1 MTAPVAT
8 LPPGNGNTAAQTY
21 SLQREAWKAPAS
33 VAIPEVEKPK
43 ISVLQWQ
50 WQWDHKDGRKEWT
63 DYDARAN
70 LKIEAA
76 FQNGQFFVRVK
87 SGKDQTTPMEL
98 YFAEMVQIDRTTSNK
113 RRIQRVGPDPLSHR
127 AARRLKMIA
136 KFTEFGRPTPA
147 TRNFFAPQEEDEQDG
162 VKRDRS
168 LCTMGTGTEE
178 HKHHRDGYSNGSCGK
193 LARSITFYAFSVL
206 MVLLNVGWLGY
217 EANNNDANSLYQA
230 KLRFIIME
238 NVFCVFFAIEL
249 LIRFCAYRR
258 KCDAIKDLWWDFDL
272 LLVILAIGE
281 CYIIP
286 LFLLVFKLD
295 PAGRGGW
302 AIFRLCRMMKV
313 ARLARVARLLRHFP
327 QMMVLA
333 RGILEALRAVL
344 YTAVLL
350 AGLLYVFGI
359 IFKTQTGTNE
369 TLQQFFPTVQ
379 GAMWLLMLEGIL
391 MDGPKDTLNE
401 MTDESVTLTTTF
413 LVFIFL
419 SAFLVMNMLIGIVCN
434 VVDHVSKSEEEL
446 ASNGFLRGTLMDL
459 LECYDKDG
467 NRMLT
472 RTEFE
477 FLLKNPEMNL
487 ILEKLGVDQSD
498 LLSLKEV
505 MFDDSDNNW
514 KLEQDSTSHSWRTE
528 SQIREKE
535 LPFKQFISIVFR
547 LRGANTVRVG
557 DLVELREFV
566 KLRIDKSKHAVQKR
580 LDALEE
586 YLGKRPRLSSQRQMA
601 DLPLRMAAADGSFA
615 SPPLPPDSGPG
626 VPNIANV
633 TSLRDQLAGIV
644 ASQQALET
652 RQQAMEQTAE
662 ARLDL
667 LTAQIG
673 AISSQMTWLCDTLGK
688 AP

>member
-1 MTAPVAT
+1 
-8 LPPGNGNTAAQTY
+8 
-21 SLQREAWKAPAS
+21 
-33 VAIPEVEKPK
+33 
-43 ISVLQWQ
+43 
-50 WQWDHKDGRKEWT
+50 
-63 DYDARAN
+63 
-70 LKIEAA
+70 
-76 FQNGQFFVRVK
+76 
-87 SGKDQTTPMEL
+87 
-98 YFAEMVQIDRTTSNK
+98 
-113 RRIQRVGPDPLSHR
+113 
-127 AARRLKMIA
+127 
-136 KFTEFGRPTPA
+136 
-147 TRNFFAPQEEDEQDG
+147 
-162 VKRDRS
+162 
-168 LCTMGTGTEE
+168 
-178 HKHHRDGYSNGSCGK
+178 
-193 LARSITFYAFSVL
+193 
-206 MVLLNVGWLGY
+206 
-217 EANNNDANSLYQA
+217 
-230 KLRFIIME
+230 
-238 NVFCVFFAIEL
+238 
-249 LIRFCAYRR
+249 
-258 KCDAIKDLWWDFDL
+258 
-272 LLVILAIGE
+272 
-281 CYIIP
+281 
-286 LFLLVFKLD
+286 
-295 PAGRGGW
+295 
-302 AIFRLCRMMKV
+302 
-313 ARLARVARLLRHFP
+313 
-327 QMMVLA
+327 
-333 RGILEALRAVL
+333 
-344 YTAVLL
+344 
-350 AGLLYVFGI
+350 
-359 IFKTQTGTNE
+359 
-369 TLQQFFPTVQ
+369 
-379 GAMWLLMLEGIL
+379 

-586 YLGKRPRLSSQRQMA
+586 YLGKRPRLSSQRQGA